1 MKTLEISFIQSI
13 QEKNFEDALK
23 KFDAL
28 FDTLA
33 NSQDFDERS
42 LKNYMISLNG
52 IIYYICR
59 GDCDKDSCFR
69 LRKKISDLFESCSTK
84 KDLKNCSREMI
95 TYYLDAC
102 NEDLIETSN
111 ATVNSAIVYMKK
123 NLHKPITL
131 GSVADNVHIS
141 KSYLSSLLAK
151 HANYSFPELLTQ
163 MRIDYAKSLLAETN
177 ASILDISY
185 KCGFNSQSYF
195 CSTFK
200 RVEGCT
206 PTVFREIEVS

>member
-1 MKTLEISFIQSI
+1 MKKLETSFLQSI
-13 QEKNFEDALK
+13 QEKNHEEALH
-23 KFDAL
+23 KFDEI
-28 FDTLA
+28 FTRISND
-33 NSQDFDERS
+33 NSLDDRDV
-42 LKNYMISLNG
+42 KNYMIALNG

-59 GDCDKDSCFR
+59 TDCDKDSCYS
-69 LRKKISDLFESCSTK
+69 LRTKISQLFESCSNLN
-84 KDLKNCSREMI
+84 DLKKCSIDMI

-102 NEDLIETSN
+102 NEEFIETSN
-111 ATVNSAIVYMKK
+111 ATVNAAIVYMKK

-151 HANYSFPELLTQ
+151 HANYSFPELLTE
-163 MRIDYAKSLLAETN
+163 MRVEYAKVLLKETN
-177 ASILDISY
+177 CSILDISY

-200 RVEGCT
+200 KIIGCT
-206 PTVFREIEVS
+206 PTVYRETDME